1 MKLNYPGEYIIEK
14 CSISA
19 TSGRTIDVSSLIA
32 SINIFEDIFRTSIT
46 GDISLVDTNNLLTSL
61 PIIGQEKLLLKLST
75 PQTTKADRTR
85 SLDFTEYPLYI
96 YKDPQGKVT
105 YLLQMAGVGLW
116 GPIWGYLALDQDGN
130 TVKSAIFGISVNAL
144 PL

>member
-75 PQTTKADRTR
+75 PQSTEADRSR

-96 YKDPQGKVT
+96 YKVDAAARVNEGT
-105 YLLQMAGVGLW
+105 DAYTLSFTTAE
-116 GPIWGYLALDQDGN
+116 
-130 TVKSAIFGISVNAL
+130 AIRSNRIRVS
-144 PL
+144 